1 MVPGAAQLVAICP
14 IATSS
19 SPGAR
24 SIFQIGLECVG
35 FRSEQTSLSVSNSW
49 SGGDGELD
57 EVPAVSD
64 PAHLVQIGRN
74 HRVLTGEG
82 QRRVALQ

>member
-1 MVPGAAQLVAICP
+1 MPGSNSSADRLMAESANSALTKSDVLERLAVEVP
-14 IATSS
+14 S
-19 SPGAR
+19 AR
-24 SIFQIGLECVG
+24 D
-35 FRSEQTSLSVSNSW
+35 VSNSW

-57 EVPAVSD
+57 EVPAVGD
-64 PAHLVQIGRN
+64 PAHIVQIGRD

>member
-1 MVPGAAQLVAICP
+1 MADKMEIESRLYDAILFKTEEQRTDHCAIC
-14 IATSS
+14 
-19 SPGAR
+19 GHDVR
-24 SIFQIGLECVG
+24 
-35 FRSEQTSLSVSNSW
+35 LSVSNSW

-57 EVPAVSD
+57 EVPAVRD
-64 PAHLVQIGRN
+64 PAHIVQIGRN